1 MPYFTRRLW
10 IAVAAAGYATAA
22 FSATLSPH
30 VGDPAPALVAPTPDG
45 RSIDLL
51 TLRGQVVV
59 LNVWASWCPPCRAEM
74 PVLSHLQE
82 EHARDGLVVLA
93 LSADRHRDRGDA
105 IAALKGLTLTAAF
118 MDGAKPNGY
127 ANPEALPITYVIDR
141 EGIIRAIFP
150 PGGGAIDARA
160 LEAAI
165 APWLTAANPTP

>member
-1 MPYFTRRLW
+1 MLNFPRRLW
-10 IAVAAAGYATAA
+10 IAIASAGYTVVA
-22 FSATLSPH
+22 FGLTPSLHT
-30 VGDPAPALVAPTPDG
+30 GDRAPALVAPTPDG
-45 RSIDLL
+45 GSIDLN
-51 TLRGQVVV
+51 TLRGRVVV

-74 PVLSHLQE
+74 PLLSRLKAT
-82 EHARDGLVVLA
+82 HAEDGLVVLA
-93 LSADRHRDRGDA
+93 LSADRHRDRNDA
-105 IAALKGLTLTAAF
+105 IAALKGLNLTAAF

-150 PGGGAIDARA
+150 PGGGAIEARA